1 MCVFYQNHI
10 LKFFFAI
17 KLCHFKL
24 ITSYNPFLVVFW
36 FYFGSLL
43 FISFLFSCHFHPLN
57 LLLSMII
64 SISYN
69 NNIILSNFISNFKF
83 DDTDFLDFQ
92 IKSYRVTSYSM
103 IIQESLGLTIKLQ
116 VILVIIRL

>member
-1 MCVFYQNHI
+1 MCFFLSKSYFKI
-10 LKFFFAI
+10 FFAI

-24 ITSYNPFLVVFW
+24 ITSYNLFLVVFW
-36 FYFGSLL
+36 SYFSSSFYF
-43 FISFLFSCHFHPLN
+43 ISFSCHFHPLN

-69 NNIILSNFISNFKF
+69 NNIILSNFISSFRF
-83 DDTDFLDFQ
+83 DDINLLDFQ
-92 IKSYRVTSYSM
+92 IKSHQVTSYSM

-116 VILVIIRL
+116 VILVMIRL